1 MAPLSGRSD
10 TNNLRPRGEG
20 SSEAVIVG
28 VILGSVFLVFILGA
42 IVYIHMWRHSTP
54 PPKKKSSKKSSKKK
68 GDKEEEEG
76 KKKKD
81 KEKKKKKKKNKSKDK
96 DKQSIPMFEIQFNP
110 PQNGPI
116 DNEMVA
122 PRIQYSDEE

>member
-20 SSEAVIVG
+20 SSEAVVVG
-28 VILGSVFLVFILGA
+28 VILGSVFLVVILGV

-68 GDKEEEEG
+68 EDKEEEEG

-81 KEKKKKKKKNKSKDK
+81 KEKKKKKSKDK
-96 DKQSIPMFEIQFNP
+96 DKHSIPMFEVQFNP